1 MGQTVNR
8 EDAEL
13 IHELYPVLRRFAA
26 VVAPSDVE
34 PDDVL
39 HTVLARILQK
49 KRLVELAEPAA
60 YVKRAIVNEINSE
73 MRSRLSAR
81 RAITRLGA
89 ETGGGA
95 SETYPS
101 DVSDLMRLKPTER
114 AILFLHDI
122 QGIPFED
129 VAATLGMRAAAVRKA
144 ASRARRQLRS
154 EILEEAT

>member
-1 MGQTVNR
+1 MAQNVER

-26 VVAPSDVE
+26 VVAPWDVE
-34 PDDVL
+34 PDEVL
-39 HTVLARILQK
+39 HTVLARILQR
-49 KRLVELAEPAA
+49 KRLVELEQPAA

-81 RAITRLGA
+81 RAIARLG
-89 ETGGGA
+89 
-95 SETYPS
+95 SEMAGVPAAYPS

-122 QGIPFED
+122 QGIPFEE

-144 ASRARRQLRS
+144 ASRARRQLRA
-154 EILEEAT
+154 EILQEAT